1 MDPSVL
7 EAEKSNGG
15 SFELSSP
22 GEKRGTGGEKVFIFP
37 TRGRESGSIV
47 PIFIEESMTD
57 P

>member
-7 EAEKSNGG
+7 EAEKSVGG

-22 GEKRGTGGEKVFIFP
+22 EEKRGTGGKRCSSFP
-37 TRGRESGSIV
+37 REERNAGPIV
-47 PIFIEESMTD
+47 LIFIEGSMTD